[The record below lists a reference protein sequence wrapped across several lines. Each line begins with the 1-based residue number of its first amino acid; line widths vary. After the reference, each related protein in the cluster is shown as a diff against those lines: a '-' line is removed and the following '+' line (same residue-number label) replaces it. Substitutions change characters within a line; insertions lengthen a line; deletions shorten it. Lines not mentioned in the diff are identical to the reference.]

1 MYGLNG
7 RAVVHPFT
15 IRGTEYRE
23 RRRETGVVVSLCERS
38 GAPVSG
44 LCC

>member
-7 RAVVHPFT
+7 RAVVYLT
-15 IRGTEYRE
+15 IRGTEYRK
-23 RRRETGVVVSLCERS
+23 RRRETGVVVSLCEQS